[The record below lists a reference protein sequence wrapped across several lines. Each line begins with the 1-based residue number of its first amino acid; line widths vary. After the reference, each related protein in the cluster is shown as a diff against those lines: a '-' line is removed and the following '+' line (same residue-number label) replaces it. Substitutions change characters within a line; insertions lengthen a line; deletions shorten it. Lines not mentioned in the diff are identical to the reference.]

1 MKNLKGIAFLAAVVV
16 LAIVAISLVVR
27 LVSSAVS
34 GFFQLILGL
43 VVVVALVLIVFW
55 MFSYA
60 KRNRK

>member
-16 LAIVAISLVVR
+16 LAIAAVSLVIR
-27 LVSSAVS
+27 IVSSAVS

-43 VVVVALVLIVFW
+43 VVVVALVMIVFW

-60 KRNRK
+60 RKNK